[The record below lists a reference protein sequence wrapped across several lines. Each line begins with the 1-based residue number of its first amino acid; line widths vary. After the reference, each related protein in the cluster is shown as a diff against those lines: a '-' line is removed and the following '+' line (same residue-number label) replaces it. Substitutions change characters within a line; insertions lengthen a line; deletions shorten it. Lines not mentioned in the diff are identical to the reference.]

1 MSTRNNSRAAAHTAA
16 PIRVL
21 SLREQIADVLERN
34 IISGKYE
41 PGDRLVERDLAR
53 QFGVS
58 SIPIREALQ
67 DLENRGLVVK
77 RHNYG
82 CSVVA
87 LSSDEAERLCDLRRV
102 LEPEVMRWAA
112 QRMTKEGVASLQEEL
127 AAMKAAADSND
138 HAEFF
143 HCDWRF
149 HARIWEIAGNRYA
162 AKTLHSAIGSL
173 FASGVIRGKASGKL
187 NLPQEVKKHAKLLKA
202 LATGDADLSAATL
215 LEIAKSFE
223 RHLPSVTS

>member
-1 MSTRNNSRAAAHTAA
+1 MSTEKTPRKNTHAAL
-16 PIRVL
+16 PIRVA
-21 SLREQIADVLERN
+21 SLREQIADVLERH
-34 IISGKYE
+34 IISGKYQ
-41 PGDRLVERDLAR
+41 PGERMVERNLAR

-87 LSSDEAERLCDLRRV
+87 LSSEEAGRLCDLRRV

-112 QRMTKEGVASLQEEL
+112 ERMTKDGVALLQQEL
-127 AAMKAAADSND
+127 SAMQAAAESGD

-149 HARIWEIAGNRYA
+149 HAGIWEIAGNRYA
-162 AKTLHSAIGSL
+162 AKALHSAIGSL
-173 FASGVIRGKASGKL
+173 FASGVIRGKQSGEL

-202 LATGDADLSAATL
+202 LASRDGDRAAATL
-215 LEIAKSFE
+215 MEIAKSFE
-223 RHLPSVTS
+223 RHLPATE